1 MRHTKTFPLRIKA
14 IDYGRMSALKGWTP
28 EYSFSL
34 NVTTHCCS
42 FIHGHA
48 QPNISSC
55 GEDACMSRIGQIT
68 FLMLQRTTF

>member
-42 FIHGHA
+42 LFMDMHN
-48 QPNISSC
+48 Q
-55 GEDACMSRIGQIT
+55 T
-68 FLMLQRTTF
+68 FLPVARMHA